1 MYPSDQRLSMPRRG
15 LLALAGAF
23 SLSAL
28 AGCGSDRSSAG
39 STSTETASAGSF
51 PVVIRHALGST
62 TIKQEPQRIVTIG
75 QGATEAL
82 ISMGVYPVGV
92 ETYAWGA
99 DKDGYLPWNR
109 EAFEKAGR
117 PLPALFAGGEQLDV
131 EAIAEL
137 EPDLILA
144 PWSGLTQ
151 KQYDQLTAFCPT
163 VAYEKSAWTTTWD
176 GEIRMVAKALGRPS
190 DGDKVISDLKKTLA
204 DTAAQ
209 HPRWKGITFSY
220 IYTQGQ
226 GTLGIFRPTEQRVA
240 LISMLGLTVDP
251 IVDTITANDGSD
263 WALISLENADKL
275 KDSDLIFTFHLD
287 AATKKQATSQ
297 RLYSSIPAIKRDS
310 VVAPTDPQLVTAIS
324 MINPLTVPW
333 SLPRL
338 TDLIDQAVAKVTD

>member
-1 MYPSDQRLSMPRRG
+1 MDPSDLRHGMPRRG

-23 SLSAL
+23 LLSAVT
-28 AGCGSDRSSAG
+28 GCSSDSS
-39 STSTETASAGSF
+39 STGPKPSEASSGGTY
-51 PVVIRHALGST
+51 PVEMSHALGTT
-62 TIKQEPQRIVTIG
+62 TIRQAPERIVTVG
-75 QGATEAL
+75 QGAAEAL
-82 ISMGVYPVGV
+82 IGMGVYPVGV
-92 ETYAWGA
+92 EASTWGA
-99 DKDGYLPWNR
+99 DEDGHLPWNR

-117 PLPALFAGGEQLDV
+117 SLPALFTGGEQLDV

-151 KQYDQLTAFCPT
+151 QQYDQLTAFCPT

-190 DGDKVISDLKKTLA
+190 DGEELISDIKKSLA

-209 HPRWKGITFSY
+209 HPHWEGTTFSY

-251 IVDTITANDGSD
+251 IIDTITVNEGSD
-263 WALISLENADKL
+263 WALIGLENADKL
-275 KDSDLIFTFHLD
+275 KESDLIFTWNVD
-287 AATKKQATSQ
+287 AATRKQANSQ
-297 RLYSSIPAIKRDS
+297 GLYSSIPAIKRGS
-310 VVAPTDPQLVTAIS
+310 VVEPTDQQLVTAIS

-338 TDLIDQAVAKVTD
+338 TDLIDQAVAKVAG